1 MHKIKCWNILLAL
14 LMCLAMT
21 VPGRSAFA
29 AGAEEVYPVKVGSIQ
44 ADSLNKDDLLRD
56 GSGRISYDPDTHTL
70 YLNDFQNSS
79 ADPDLTIRL
88 TENFADFTIDVS
100 GNCNLNGS
108 ESGDY
113 GIAAPG
119 SNVTIKSSDGT
130 GKLSLKGS
138 IAAIYTCNLTIED
151 IEITGYSPKYGMQLE
166 QNFTMNSG
174 YLFIIGDY
182 ENGISSYCEQDQG
195 VFTFSDG
202 KALIYGGPT
211 GISCS
216 TLRIENGADVYSS
229 GLYLGVNAADGVTV
243 DGGYLES
250 TADGEASDG
259 IYIKNENGGIEL
271 ESGVVKATG
280 SEYGIR
286 AGYLTMT
293 HGELTADGSG
303 KSGIHSYGDVSI
315 KGGTVNSSGGVYGID
330 CNGSLLVQELG
341 DQTKTEIYT
350 NGDHYG
356 VWAGGDIK
364 VYGGYLDGTG
374 GNGESGTGLY
384 AEEDVYME
392 GGMIDATGDSVGL
405 NMTNLWMDAGAI
417 TASGGIT
424 AGIFARG
431 EIDVTGGEISAVGGS
446 KGIYAQSDIIFYEEL
461 GRVHAEGGDYA
472 VLAEDGF
479 LSNDAPITDPAG
491 DVKLSIP
498 SARYFELWEDD
509 TGYPVKNVTLSH
521 TVTITYKPGIGSGED
536 IVEEVPV
543 GVEMSIA
550 EYPSSWTPPENQH
563 FGMWIM
569 RTPYDASFLDI
580 QIDEGIAKYIPRA
593 NSVLT
598 AEYGIWVTHY
608 EDTNETCA
616 IRHVNTWGDDG
627 TDYDLTKQYTKYNEM
642 PPGMSVG
649 VTLMLNEEEDSLDST
664 AYLVAQD
671 GSIITTME
679 MVEEISSY
687 DGKPRWRG
695 KYTVPDQDFY
705 LRFTSNPIP
714 DTATLSATSM
724 TYNGKARKPK
734 VTIEGLTEGK
744 DFKVAYANNK
754 NAGTATV
761 TITGIGAYGGSY
773 TRNFTILPKSITPTV
788 TVAAVTYNGKARIPS
803 VTVKDGSTT
812 LKEKT
817 DYTVTYASGR
827 KNVGQYK
834 VTVKL
839 KGNYKGSGTAYLK
852 INPKG
857 TTLATATAA
866 SKAITVKWK
875 KQAAKMSTARITGYE
890 IQLATNSGF
899 TKNKKTV
906 TVSGYSKT
914 SKKVTGLKGKTK
926 YYIRIRTYKTISG
939 KKYYSP
945 WSKVKTVTTKK

>member
-1 MHKIKCWNILLAL
+1 MRKNKGWTLFLAL
-14 LMCLAMT
+14 VMCLAMIM
-21 VPGRSAFA
+21 PGKVVFA
-29 AGAEEVYPVKVGSIQ
+29 GGPSEVYPLTVGGIEV
-44 ADSLNKDDLLRD
+44 DNVNKDDILRD
-56 GSGRISYDPDTHTL
+56 GSGRISYDPNKRTL
-70 YLNDFQNSS
+70 YLNSFQNDPD
-79 ADPDLTIRL
+79 DPDLTIRL
-88 TENFADFTIDVS
+88 TESYSDFTIDVS
-100 GNCNLNGS
+100 GLCDLNGN
-108 ESGDY
+108 ESGNY
-113 GIAAPG
+113 GIEANG

-130 GKLSLKGS
+130 GSLSLAGS
-138 IAAIYTCNLTIED
+138 LAAVFAGDLTIENV
-151 IEITGYSPKYGMQLE
+151 EITAYSPYYGILLE

-174 YLFIIGDY
+174 YLSATGETDT
-182 ENGISSYCEQDQG
+182 GICRYAEQDQG
-195 VFTFSDG
+195 TFTFN
-202 KALIYGGPT
+202 GGEAHLH
-211 GISCS
+211 GW
-216 TLRIENGADVYSS
+216 RY
-229 GLYLGVNAADGVTV
+229 GVNCVSLMIQEKGSVATKVYADGASYGVFAKGDITV
-243 DGGYLES
+243 DGGYLQSYADS
-250 TADGEASDG
+250 THSTGIQADGQ
-259 IYIKNENGGIEL
+259 
-271 ESGVVKATG
+271 
-280 SEYGIR
+280 
-286 AGYLTMT
+286 M
-293 HGELTADGSG
+293 
-303 KSGIHSYGDVSI
+303 SI
-315 KGGTVNSSGGVYGID
+315 KGGCVDSTGTDYGIC
-330 CNGSLLVQELG
+330 CNESLVVQELG
-341 DQTKTEIYT
+341 DGMKTEIYA
-350 NGDHYG
+350 NGNHYG
-356 VWAGGDIK
+356 VWSGVDIK

-392 GGMIDATGDSVGL
+392 GGMMDATGDSVGL

-424 AGIFARG
+424 AGIYARG

-461 GRVHAEGGDYA
+461 DRVHAEGGDYA

-479 LSNDAPITDPAG
+479 LSNEARITDPAG
-491 DVKLSIP
+491 DVKPSIP
-498 SARYFELWEDD
+498 SARYFELWEGG
-509 TGYPVKNVTLSH
+509 TAYPVKSVTLSR

-608 EDTNETCA
+608 EDTNETSA

-705 LRFTSNPIP
+705 LRFTSNPVKEPLP
-714 DTATLSATSM
+714 DTATLSSTSV

-734 VTIEGLTEGK
+734 VTIEGLTEGT
-744 DFKVAYANNK
+744 DFEVAYAKNK

-761 TITGIGAYGGSY
+761 TITGIGKYEGSY
-773 TRNFTILPKSITPTV
+773 TRTFTILPKSITPTV

-857 TTLATATAA
+857 TTLATSTAA

-875 KQAAKMSTARITGYE
+875 KQAAKMSTARITGYQF
-890 IQLATNSGF
+890 QLATNSGF

-945 WSKVKTVTTKK
+945 WSKAKTVTTKK